1 MRHILGATVA
11 IAATVAVT
19 GCSTRTDQVAPPPQ
33 PLAQAQTPPPAE
45 PVAANFGLGNSLTQG
60 GLAIGTVPAGTVA
73 LTLDGRPIGI
83 AHGGRFLIAFG
94 RDAAPSATLIGRAA
108 DGRLLRQQL
117 AVTQRSWQI
126 ESIPSLV
133 QSSTPDPEYEKLR
146 QSELARIAAPRA
158 MKTDADG
165 WQQRFAWPATGR
177 ISGIYGSQ
185 RILGGV
191 PRAPHY
197 GVDIARPTGTPV
209 ASPADGVVVLAGP
222 PKFSLEGNLLII
234 DHGMGLN
241 SAFLHL
247 SRVDV
252 KVGDH
257 VRQGQVVGAIGMT
270 GRATGPHLHWA
281 MNLADVRI
289 DPALLV
295 PPMPGSAAATAPVKA
310 SGGD

>member
-1 MRHILGATVA
+1 VKAATAAAVA
-11 IAATVAVT
+11 IAATVAT
-19 GCSTRTDQVAPPPQ
+19 AGCSTRTEPSPPPQ
-33 PLAQAQTPPPAE
+33 PLPQAAAVPAVE
-45 PVAANFGLGNSLTQG
+45 PVAGDFALRGSLTQG
-60 GLAIGTVPAGTVA
+60 GMAIGTAPPGTVA
-73 LTLDGRPIGI
+73 LMLDGRPIEQ
-83 AHGGRFLIAFG
+83 AAGGRFVIGFP
-94 RDAAPSATLIGRAA
+94 RDAGPSATIEARSA
-108 DGRLLRQQL
+108 DGRLLRQLL
-117 AVTQRSWQI
+117 AITPRSWQI

-133 QSSTPDPEYEKLR
+133 QSSKPDPEYEKLR
-146 QSELARIAAPRA
+146 QSELVRIAAARA

-165 WQQRFAWPATGR
+165 WQQAFAWPATGR

-197 GVDIARPTGTPV
+197 GVDIARPAGTPV
-209 ASPADGVVVLAGP
+209 AAPADGVVVLAGP
-222 PKFSLEGNLLII
+222 PKFSLEGNLVII
-234 DHGMGLN
+234 DHGMGLS

-281 MNLADVRI
+281 MNWGNVRI
-289 DPALLV
+289 DPALVV
-295 PPMPGSAAATAPVKA
+295 PPMPGSVAATAPVKA
-310 SGGD
+310 EGGD

>member
-1 MRHILGATVA
+1 M
-11 IAATVAVT
+11 AVT
-19 GCSTRTDQVAPPPQ
+19 GCSTRTEQAVPPR
-33 PLAQAQTPPPAE
+33 PLTQGETPPPE
-45 PVAANFGLGNSLTQG
+45 PVPADFGLRGALTQG
-60 GLAIGTVPAGTVA
+60 GMAIGTTPPGTVA
-73 LTLDGRPIGI
+73 LMLDGRPIGV
-83 AHGGRFLIAFG
+83 APSGRFLVGFS
-94 RDAAPSATLIGRAA
+94 RDVAPTATIVARMS

-117 AVTQRSWQI
+117 AITQRNWQI
-126 ESIPSLV
+126 ESIPSLP
-133 QSSTPDPEYEKLR
+133 QSTKPDPEYERLR
-146 QSELARIAAPRA
+146 ESELARIAAARA
-158 MKTDADG
+158 MRTDAEG
-165 WQQRFAWPATGR
+165 WQQAFAWPATGR

-191 PRAPHY
+191 PRNPHY
-197 GVDIARPTGTPV
+197 GVDIARPAGAPV
-209 ASPADGVVVLAGP
+209 SAPADGVVVLAGP

-234 DHGMGLN
+234 DHGMGLS

-257 VRQGQVVGAIGMT
+257 VRQGQVVGAVGMT

-281 MNLADVRI
+281 MNLGDVRI

-295 PPMPGSAAATAPVKA
+295 PPMAGSATATAPVKA

>member
-1 MRHILGATVA
+1 MRRVAAAAVA
-11 IAATVAVT
+11 IAAAVALT
-19 GCSTRTDQVAPPPQ
+19 GCSTRTEQVAPPPR
-33 PLAQAQTPPPAE
+33 PVARAETPPPPA
-45 PVAANFGLGNSLTQG
+45 PVAANFGLTGSLTQG
-60 GLAIGTVPAGTVA
+60 GLATGTVPPGTVA
-73 LTLDGRPIGI
+73 LTLDNRPIGI
-83 AHGGRFLIAFG
+83 APGGRFLIAFG
-94 RDAAPSATLIGRAA
+94 RDAAPSATLIGRTA

-117 AVTQRSWQI
+117 AITQRSWQI

-133 QSSTPDPEYEKLR
+133 QSTKPDPEYERLR
-146 QSELARIAAPRA
+146 QSELARIAAARA
-158 MKTDADG
+158 MKTDAEG
-165 WQQRFAWPATGR
+165 WRQAFAWPATGR

-197 GVDIARPTGTPV
+197 GVDIARPAGTPV
-209 ASPADGVVVLAGP
+209 AAPADGVVVLAGP

-234 DHGMGLN
+234 DYGMGLN

-257 VRQGQVVGAIGMT
+257 VRQGQIVGAIGMT

-281 MNLADVRI
+281 MNLGDVRI

-295 PPMPGSAAATAPVKA
+295 PPMQGSAAATAPVKA
-310 SGGD
+310 AGGD

>member
-1 MRHILGATVA
+1 MRAAAAAVAFVATVA
-11 IAATVAVT
+11 LT
-19 GCSTRTDQVAPPPQ
+19 GCSTRTEQTVPPPV
-33 PLAQAQTPPPAE
+33 AQAETPPP
-45 PVAANFGLGNSLTQG
+45 PVPLVADFRLRGSLTQG
-60 GLAIGTVPAGTVA
+60 GMAIGTAPPATVS
-73 LTLDGRPIGI
+73 LWLDGKTISLAP
-83 AHGGRFLIAFG
+83 GGRFLIGFS
-94 RDAAPSATLIGRAA
+94 RDAAPSATLLGRTA
-108 DGRLLRQQL
+108 DGRLLRQQ
-117 AVTQRSWQI
+117 VTVAPRSWQI

-133 QSSTPDPEYEKLR
+133 QSSKPDPEYERLR
-146 QSELARIAAPRA
+146 QSELARIAAARA
-158 MKTDADG
+158 LKTDAEG
-165 WQQRFAWPATGR
+165 WQQAFAWPATGR

-197 GVDIARPTGTPV
+197 GVDIARPAGTPV

-281 MNLADVRI
+281 MNLGDVRI

-295 PPMPGSAAATAPVKA
+295 PPMPGSVAATAPAKA
-310 SGGD
+310 EGGD

>member
-1 MRHILGATVA
+1 VRAFSAAAVA
-11 IAATVAVT
+11 LVATVAVT
-19 GCSTRTDQVAPPPQ
+19 GCSTSSDQAVPSPRPV
-33 PLAQAQTPPPAE
+33 AQADTPPLPE
-45 PVAANFGLGNSLTQG
+45 PVAANFGLGRALTQG

-73 LTLDGRPIGI
+73 LALDGRPIGI
-83 AHGGRFLIAFG
+83 APGGRFLVAFG
-94 RDAAPSATLIGRAA
+94 RDAASSATLIGRTG

-117 AVTQRSWQI
+117 AITRRSWQI

-133 QSSTPDPEYEKLR
+133 QSGKPDPEYEKLR
-146 QSELARIAAPRA
+146 QSELARIAAARA
-158 MKTDADG
+158 MKTDAEG
-165 WQQRFAWPATGR
+165 WRQAFAWPATGR

-197 GVDIARPTGTPV
+197 GVDIARPAGTPV

-281 MNLADVRI
+281 MNLGDVRI

-295 PPMPGSAAATAPVKA
+295 PPMAGSATATAPVKA

>member
-1 MRHILGATVA
+1 MRRGAAAAVA
-11 IAATVAVT
+11 IAAAVAVT
-19 GCSTRTDQVAPPPQ
+19 GCSTRTEQAAPPPR
-33 PLAQAQTPPPAE
+33 PMAQAETPPPPT
-45 PVAANFGLGNSLTQG
+45 PVAADFALHGTLTQG
-60 GLAIGTVPAGTVA
+60 GLALGTVPPGTVA
-73 LTLDGRPIGI
+73 LTLDGRPVGI
-83 AHGGRFLIAFG
+83 APGGRFLIAFG
-94 RDAAPSATLIGRAA
+94 RDAAPSAALVGRTA
-108 DGRLLRQQL
+108 DGRLLRQQI
-117 AVTQRSWQI
+117 AITQRSWQI

-133 QSSTPDPEYEKLR
+133 QTTKPDPEYERLR
-146 QSELARIAAPRA
+146 QSELARIAAARA
-158 MKTDADG
+158 MKTDAEG
-165 WQQRFAWPATGR
+165 WRQAFAWPATGR

-197 GVDIARPTGTPV
+197 GVDIARPAGTPV
-209 ASPADGVVVLAGP
+209 AAPADGVVVLAGP

-234 DHGMGLN
+234 DYGMGLN

-281 MNLADVRI
+281 MNLGDVRI

-295 PPMPGSAAATAPVKA
+295 PPMTGSAAATAPVKA

>member
-1 MRHILGATVA
+1 VRGFAAAAVA
-11 IAATVAVT
+11 IAATAAVT
-19 GCSTRTDQVAPPPQ
+19 ACSTRTEQVVPPPR
-33 PLAQAQTPPPAE
+33 PVAQAETPPPPE
-45 PVAANFGLGNSLTQG
+45 PVAGDFSLSGALTQG
-60 GLAIGTVPAGTVA
+60 GMAIGTVPPGTVA
-73 LTLDGRPIGI
+73 LTLDGRPVGI
-83 AHGGRFLIAFG
+83 APGGRFLIGFG
-94 RDAAPSATLIGRAA
+94 RDAAPSATLIGRTA

-117 AVTQRSWQI
+117 AITQRSWQI

-133 QSSTPDPEYEKLR
+133 QSNKPDPEYEKLR
-146 QSELARIAAPRA
+146 ESELARIAAARA
-158 MKTDADG
+158 MRTDAEG
-165 WQQRFAWPATGR
+165 WQQQFAWPATGR

-197 GVDIARPTGTPV
+197 GVDIAQPAGTPV
-209 ASPADGVVVLAGP
+209 AAPADGVVVLAGP

-234 DHGMGLN
+234 DHGMGLS

-252 KVGDH
+252 NVGDH

-281 MNLADVRI
+281 MNLGDVRI

-295 PPMPGSAAATAPVKA
+295 PPMQGSAAATAPLKA